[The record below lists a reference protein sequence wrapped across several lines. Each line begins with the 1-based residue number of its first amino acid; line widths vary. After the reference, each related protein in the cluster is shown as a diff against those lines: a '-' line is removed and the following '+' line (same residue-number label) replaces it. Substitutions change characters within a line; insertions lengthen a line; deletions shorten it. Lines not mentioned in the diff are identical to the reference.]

1 MEGFGRLNLD
11 FKGNVEKDG
20 NYVEKLEKMC
30 KKMSVK

>member
-20 NYVEKLEKMC
+20 NYVEK
-30 KKMSVK
+30 